1 MTSSAT
7 TRNRLEKQGT
17 GDNANTWGTY
27 LNGSIDLIDAAL
39 DGRTAFS
46 LSGSKT
52 LTSANYAA
60 DESRERFLDITG
72 GTGGT
77 VTIPAVEKWYIV
89 RNASSGD
96 VVFTTGSG
104 VTQTVKSGSVTL
116 LVSDGTNIRAG
127 VDKGYVD
134 ALVANTAFATALP
147 SQSGNSGKFVTTDGT
162 NASWASLSAVAMSGA
177 YGDLTGTPTIPS
189 QTSQLSNDSGFIT
202 TAGARSAISATGSL
216 AYDSS
221 TGVISYTAP
230 TLATVATTGAYSDL
244 TGKPTLPSGAIVGTT
259 DTQTLTNKTLQ
270 APDITNGLT
279 LAGAA
284 GSSGQ
289 VLLSQGAGLS
299 PIWGNAAGADIQTFA
314 SSGTW
319 TKPSG
324 AQFVLVECWGAGG
337 GGGRPTAGA
346 ANGPGGGGGGG
357 AYKYAFYLASAL
369 PSTMAVTIG
378 AGGAGGS
385 TNGAAGSTG
394 GDTSFGT
401 VLYAY
406 GGGGGRGSATST
418 TPNYGGGGGGSQG
431 PASSEQGGQPALFN
445 GQANSRDY
453 GPQHFG
459 GGAGGN
465 SYTVGA
471 TALTLYRGRSS
482 AFGGGGGGAANGS
495 ANDGDPGVGGSSAY
509 GGGGGGA
516 GGAST
521 VSGSSFNRSP
531 TAGGGPIATETSTT
545 NTGPCGGGARPTI
558 GSKAPTPSAFMGGAG
573 GSPAHSVS
581 TFTALAGAV
590 NGSQVVMAGSSTL
603 SGANYPVFAVSS
615 NGLSNYTIYLNSSKI
630 LNNNAL
636 GMVYDGTRYVIS
648 CLAYTLSDAGA
659 SPSLYRYIIS
669 TTDFVN
675 FTEHPVPSVLDNAA
689 CNNASAGVNYLKYF
703 NNTYLLFTNIGVFYS
718 SDLVSWS
725 KAGIESGTN
734 ISVLEVAYDGT
745 YYYALRDSGL
755 VYRSSDLIT
764 WAAGVASGVSFNG
777 ISIAASPTAIVVTSS
792 SGSSRISLNQG
803 DNWSNLPSVPANF
816 GRIVRYINATSSWL
830 MSINDTSTGTWGG
843 YYSVSPNGSWATIST
858 NSSVVHREP
867 LYNGARYLFVA
878 NTPMAS
884 TAISGTYTTQT
895 VSTLSLPIAAG
906 GDGGIAGGG
915 GGGAASS
922 TTTTN
927 GGNGG
932 NGYCR
937 VYTW

>member
-147 SQSGNSGKFVTTDGT
+147 SQSGNSGKFVTTDGM
-162 NASWASLSAVAMSGA
+162 NASWATLSAVALSGA

-202 TAGARSAISATGSL
+202 TAGARSAISAIGSL

-230 TLATVATTGAYSDL
+230 TLATVATTGAYADL
-244 TGKPTLPSGAIVGTT
+244 TGRPTLATVATTGAYADLTDKPTLPSGAIVGTT

-289 VLLSQGAGLS
+289 VLLSQGAGLA

-337 GGGRPTAGA
+337 GGGRPTTSVSGSSYRGA
-346 ANGPGGGGGGG
+346 GGGGGGSYNFQLFAASSLG
-357 AYKYAFYLASAL
+357 A
-369 PSTMAVTIG
+369 TETVTIG
-378 AGGAGGS
+378 AGGAGGA
-385 TNGAAGSTG
+385 TNGASGASG
-394 GDTSFGT
+394 GATNFGT
-401 VLYAY
+401 RLYAY
-406 GGGGGRGSATST
+406 GGGGGVSTGAGGAGAGILASASGT
-418 TPNYGGGGGGSQG
+418 TPGGPLIAAASNTNQNMGGAYGGNAGTSPTSGYNSAYGGGGGSGSIND
-431 PASSEQGGQPALFN
+431 PTNLGGTGFLQ
-445 GQANSRDY
+445 
-453 GPQHFG
+453 
-459 GGAGGN
+459 
-465 SYTVGA
+465 
-471 TALTLYRGRSS
+471 
-482 AFGGGGGGAANGS
+482 
-495 ANDGDPGVGGSSAY
+495 GGSSAY
-509 GGGGGGA
+509 GGGGGAGSIMLKAIGGSTDIICSSYGGGIGA
-516 GGAST
+516 TGGST
-521 VSGSSFNRSP
+521 LNP
-531 TAGGGPIATETSTT
+531 TANWGQAGSFRS
-545 NTGPCGGGARPTI
+545 GGGAGAFYDFPDFAMSQSNTSGIAQYVASNGAQVVSI
-558 GSKAPTPSAFMGGAG
+558 GSAQYIPFI
-573 GSPAHSVS
+573 
-581 TFTALAGAV
+581 F
-590 NGSQVVMAGSSTL
+590 
-603 SGANYPVFAVSS
+603 VSS
-615 NGLSNYTIYLNSSKI
+615 NGTTTATPYPLPIFYQSTLY
-630 LNNNAL
+630 
-636 GMVYDGTRYVIS
+636 GVFYDGTQYVIFS
-648 CLAYTLSDAGA
+648 SNGVVKTSTFTSFDTGAYTNTGTGTINGVSYANGYFFLCRNGGGSNGLFYSTDANTWVA
-659 SPSLYRYIIS
+659 
-669 TTDFVN
+669 
-675 FTEHPVPSVLDNAA
+675 
-689 CNNASAGVNYLKYF
+689 AGVNGD
-703 NNTYLLFTNIGVFYS
+703 TQR
-718 SDLVSWS
+718 
-725 KAGIESGTN
+725 
-734 ISVLEVAYDGT
+734 VAYDGT
-745 YYYALRDSGL
+745 YYYAT
-755 VYRSSDLIT
+755 VYGGTVFRSSDLTNWTSYSVGMANIT
-764 WAAGVASGVSFNG
+764 T
-777 ISIAASPTAIVVTSS
+777 IAASSGAVVVGGQ
-792 SGSSRISLNQG
+792 GSPYLR
-803 DNWSNLPSVPANF
+803 
-816 GRIVRYINATSSWL
+816 
-830 MSINDTSTGTWGG
+830 
-843 YYSVSPNGSWATIST
+843 IST
-858 NSSVVHREP
+858 NQGATWANTTTTFANTIVSLTYIPSQGRWFAATNLPELWTSTDGTNWVTANLTVSLVRSVT
-867 LYNGARYLFVA
+867 YNGTVFVA
-878 NTPMAS
+878 A
-884 TAISGTYTTQT
+884 ARASGTAQVFYTATSATGPWTARTTNGYQT
-895 VSTLSLPIAAG
+895 TTGQAG
-906 GDGGIAGGG
+906 GAGGLAGGG
-915 GGGAASS
+915 GGAGGGGL
-922 TTTTN
+922 TTTGN